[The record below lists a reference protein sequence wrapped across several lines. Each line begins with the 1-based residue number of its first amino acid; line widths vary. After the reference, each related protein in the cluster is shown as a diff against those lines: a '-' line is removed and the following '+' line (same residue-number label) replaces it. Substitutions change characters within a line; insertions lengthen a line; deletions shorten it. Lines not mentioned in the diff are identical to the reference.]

1 MIIKNVRR
9 PLLDKLSL
17 QRYNYVN
24 ELAIVITIQNV
35 GGDKDMAKK
44 IVVYH
49 GSSKIIE
56 KPIWGVGNP
65 NNDYG
70 LGFYCTES
78 IELAKEWACSTE
90 TDGYANKYEL
100 DLSDLSVIS
109 LTSGKFNILNWLFI
123 LLENRKFRI
132 SGGIAKQAKEYIF
145 DNFSVDYKS
154 YDIIKGYRA
163 DDSYFSFATAF
174 LNNTISIAQLEKAMV
189 LGKLVEQIVAI
200 SKKAFNAL
208 TFIES
213 YQAPKE
219 IYLPKKLARDTDA
232 REEFKK
238 EKNRG
243 SVLNEKYVIDIIRE
257 GWKNDDDRLQRII
270 LG

>member
-1 MIIKNVRR
+1 MRR
-9 PLLDKLSL
+9 PILDKLSL

-24 ELAIVITIQNV
+24 ELAVVITIQNV
-35 GGDKDMAKK
+35 GGEKDMAKK

-49 GSSKIIE
+49 GSSKIKE

-109 LTSGKFNILNWLFI
+109 LTSGEFNILNWLFI

-174 LNNTISIAQLEKAMV
+174 
-189 LGKLVEQIVAI
+189 
-200 SKKAFNAL
+200 
-208 TFIES
+208 
-213 YQAPKE
+213 
-219 IYLPKKLARDTDA
+219 
-232 REEFKK
+232 
-238 EKNRG
+238 
-243 SVLNEKYVIDIIRE
+243 
-257 GWKNDDDRLQRII
+257 
-270 LG
+270 